1 MFSVRQM
8 RYFDI
13 LANTLH
19 FRKAAEM
26 ARISQPALSAQIAEM
41 ELLLGATLFE
51 RTRRTVV
58 LTEMGRRL
66 LPRIRGILDEIRS
79 LEELAGQR
87 RGTLRGRLRLG
98 IIPTIAPYLLPLLI
112 PDLREAYPELA
123 IELREAVTS
132 KLVED
137 LRLGDL
143 DAIIAAL
150 PIEGEGTVAKPL
162 FRDRFLIATSNND
175 IDVLTSPM
183 TQEDVALER
192 LLLLEEGH
200 CLRDQA
206 LAVCSNV
213 KQRQLVNYGAT
224 SMATLLQMVS
234 HGMGLTLIP
243 EIAVRTEAGRNNVR
257 IVAFADPEPSRE
269 IGLIWRKQ
277 SERREDFEALAIT
290 IVDCSRRL
298 MISAD
303 ELDDL
308 ALR

>member
-13 LANTLH
+13 LATTLH
-19 FRKAAEM
+19 FRKATEL

-41 ELLLGATLFE
+41 EQRLGTPLFE

-58 LTEMGRRL
+58 LTDMGKRL
-66 LPRIRGILDEIRS
+66 LPRVRGILNGVRS
-79 LEELAGQR
+79 LEELASQR
-87 RGTLRGRLRLG
+87 RGILQGRLRLG
-98 IIPTIAPYLLPLLI
+98 IIPTIAPYLLPILI
-112 PDLREAYPELA
+112 PELREAYPELT

-143 DAIIAAL
+143 DALIAAL
-150 PIEGEGTVAKPL
+150 PIDSDGIVAKPL
-162 FRDRFLIATSNND
+162 FRDRFLIATSSND
-175 IDVLTSPM
+175 TDILTSPM
-183 TQEDVALER
+183 TQESVALER

-206 LAVCSNV
+206 LAVCTSV

-224 SMATLLQMVS
+224 SMTTLLQMVS

-243 EIAVRTEAGRNNVR
+243 EIAVRTEASRNNVR
-257 IVAFADPEPSRE
+257 ILAFADPEPSRE
-269 IGLIWRKQ
+269 IGLIWRRQ
-277 SERREDFEALAIT
+277 SERRDDFEALAAT
-290 IVDCSRRL
+290 IVECGRRL
-298 MISAD
+298 LISAD

-308 ALR
+308 AA

>member
-13 LANTLH
+13 LATTLH
-19 FRKAAEM
+19 FRKAAEA

-41 ELLLGATLFE
+41 ETRLGTTLFE
-51 RTRRTVV
+51 RTRRSVV
-58 LTEMGRRL
+58 LTDMGRKL
-66 LPRIRGILDEIRS
+66 LPKIQSILDEIRS
-79 LEELAGQR
+79 LEDLALEK
-87 RGTLRGRLRLG
+87 RGTLLGRLRLG
-98 IIPTIAPYLLPLLI
+98 IIPTIAPYLLPILI
-112 PDLREAYPELA
+112 PHLHDNYPDLS
-123 IELREAVTS
+123 IELREALTS

-143 DAIIAAL
+143 DVLIAAL
-150 PIEGEGTVAKPL
+150 PIDGEGTVSMPL
-162 FRDRFLIATSNND
+162 FRDRFLIATSSND
-175 IDVLTSPM
+175 TDILSSPM
-183 TQEDVALER
+183 TQENVAVER

-206 LAVCSNV
+206 LAVCTSV

-224 SMATLLQMVS
+224 SLATLLQMVS

-257 IVAFADPEPSRE
+257 ISSFAAPEPARE

-277 SERREDFEALAIT
+277 SKRREDFEALAAVIM
-290 IVDCSRRL
+290 DCGRKLTVSEKEL
-298 MISAD
+298 AD
-303 ELDDL
+303 LV
-308 ALR
+308 A

>member
-112 PDLREAYPELA
+112 PALRGAYPDLT

-150 PIEGEGTVAKPL
+150 PIDGEGTVAKPL

-243 EIAVRTEAGRNNVR
+243 EIAVRTEASRNNVR
-257 IVAFADPEPSRE
+257 IVAFADPEPSRD

-277 SERREDFEALAIT
+277 SERREDFEALAVS

-308 ALR
+308 AA

>member
-150 PIEGEGTVAKPL
+150 PIEGEGTIAKPL

-308 ALR
+308 AA

>member
-41 ELLLGATLFE
+41 ELLLGAPLFE
-51 RTRRTVV
+51 RTRRSVV
-58 LTEMGRRL
+58 LTDMGRRL
-66 LPRIRGILDEIRS
+66 LPRIRSILDEIRS

-87 RGTLRGRLRLG
+87 RGILRGRLRLG
-98 IIPTIAPYLLPLLI
+98 IIPTIAPYLLPLLV
-112 PDLREAYPELA
+112 PDLRETYPDLT

-143 DAIIAAL
+143 DAIVAAL
-150 PIEGEGTVAKPL
+150 PVEGEGTVARPL
-162 FRDRFLIATSNND
+162 FRDRFLIATSTND

-183 TQEDVALER
+183 TQEDIALQR

-200 CLRDQA
+200 CLREQA

-224 SMATLLQMVS
+224 SMTTLLQMVS

-243 EIAVRTEAGRNNVR
+243 EIAVRTEASRNNVR

-277 SERREDFEALAIT
+277 SERRNDFEALAT
-290 IVDCSRRL
+290 AIVDCSRRL
-298 MISAD
+298 MMSDSEMNEIA
-303 ELDDL
+303 
-308 ALR
+308 A

>member
-13 LANTLH
+13 LATTLH
-19 FRKAAEM
+19 FRKAAEL

-41 ELLLGATLFE
+41 EQRLGTPLFE

-58 LTEMGRRL
+58 LTDMGKRL
-66 LPRIRGILDEIRS
+66 LPRVRGILNGIRS
-79 LEELAGQR
+79 LEELASQR
-87 RGTLRGRLRLG
+87 RGILQGRLRLG
-98 IIPTIAPYLLPLLI
+98 IIPTIAPYLLPILI
-112 PDLREAYPELA
+112 PELREAYPELT

-143 DAIIAAL
+143 DALIAAL
-150 PIEGEGTVAKPL
+150 PIDSDGIVAKPL
-162 FRDRFLIATSNND
+162 FRDRFLIATSSND
-175 IDVLTSPM
+175 TDILTSPM
-183 TQEDVALER
+183 TQESVALER

-206 LAVCSNV
+206 LAVCTSV

-224 SMATLLQMVS
+224 SMTTLLQMVS

-243 EIAVRTEAGRNNVR
+243 EIAVRTEASRNNVR
-257 IVAFADPEPSRE
+257 ILAFADPEPSRE
-269 IGLIWRKQ
+269 IGLIWRRQ
-277 SERREDFEALAIT
+277 SERRDDFAALAAT
-290 IVDCSRRL
+290 IVECGRRL
-298 MISAD
+298 LISAE

-308 ALR
+308 AA

>member
-13 LANTLH
+13 LATTLH
-19 FRKAAEM
+19 FRKAAEL

-41 ELLLGATLFE
+41 EQRLGTTLFE

-58 LTEMGRRL
+58 LTDMGKRL
-66 LPRIRGILDEIRS
+66 LPRVRGILNGIRS
-79 LEELAGQR
+79 LEELASQR
-87 RGTLRGRLRLG
+87 RGILQGRLRLG
-98 IIPTIAPYLLPLLI
+98 IIPTIAPYLLPILI
-112 PDLREAYPELA
+112 PELRATYPDLT

-143 DAIIAAL
+143 DALIAAL
-150 PIEGEGTVAKPL
+150 PIDSEGVIAKPL
-162 FRDRFLIATSNND
+162 FRDRFLIATSSND
-175 IDVLTSPM
+175 IDILTSPM
-183 TQEDVALER
+183 TQENVALER

-206 LAVCSNV
+206 LAVCTSV

-243 EIAVRTEAGRNNVR
+243 EIAVRTEASRNNVR
-257 IVAFADPEPSRE
+257 IIAFADPEPSRE
-269 IGLIWRKQ
+269 IGLIWRRQ
-277 SERREDFEALAIT
+277 SERRDDFEALATT
-290 IVDCSRRL
+290 IVDCGQRL
-298 MISAD
+298 LISAD

-308 ALR
+308 AA

>member
-112 PDLREAYPELA
+112 PDLRAAYPELA

-150 PIEGEGTVAKPL
+150 PIDGEGTVAKPL

-257 IVAFADPEPSRE
+257 IVAFADPEPSRQ

-277 SERREDFEALAIT
+277 SERREDFEALAAT

-308 ALR
+308 AA

>member
-13 LANTLH
+13 LATTLH
-19 FRKAAEM
+19 FRKAAEL

-41 ELLLGATLFE
+41 EQRLGTPLFE

-58 LTEMGRRL
+58 LTDMGKRL
-66 LPRIRGILDEIRS
+66 LPRVRGILNGVRS
-79 LEELAGQR
+79 LEELASQR
-87 RGTLRGRLRLG
+87 RGILQGRLRLG
-98 IIPTIAPYLLPLLI
+98 IIPTIAPYLLPILI
-112 PDLREAYPELA
+112 PELRAAYPELT

-143 DAIIAAL
+143 DALIAAL
-150 PIEGEGTVAKPL
+150 PIDSDGIVAKPL
-162 FRDRFLIATSNND
+162 FRDRFLIATSSND
-175 IDVLTSPM
+175 TDILTSPM
-183 TQEDVALER
+183 TQESVALER

-206 LAVCSNV
+206 LAVCTSV

-224 SMATLLQMVS
+224 SMTTLLQMVS

-243 EIAVRTEAGRNNVR
+243 EIAVRTEASRNNVR
-257 IVAFADPEPSRE
+257 ILAFADPEPSRE
-269 IGLIWRKQ
+269 IGLIWRRQ
-277 SERREDFEALAIT
+277 SERRDDFEALAAT
-290 IVDCSRRL
+290 IVECGRRL
-298 MISAD
+298 LISAD

-308 ALR
+308 AA

>member
-13 LANTLH
+13 LATTLH
-19 FRKAAEM
+19 FRKAAEL

-41 ELLLGATLFE
+41 EQRLGTALFE

-58 LTEMGRRL
+58 LTDMGKRL
-66 LPRIRGILDEIRS
+66 LPRVRGILNGIRS
-79 LEELAGQR
+79 LEELASQR
-87 RGTLRGRLRLG
+87 RGILQGRLRLG
-98 IIPTIAPYLLPLLI
+98 IIPTIAPYLLPILI
-112 PDLREAYPELA
+112 PELREAYPELT

-143 DAIIAAL
+143 DALIAAL
-150 PIEGEGTVAKPL
+150 PIDGDGVVAKPL
-162 FRDRFLIATSNND
+162 FRDRFLIATSSND
-175 IDVLTSPM
+175 IDILTSPM
-183 TQEDVALER
+183 TQESVALER

-206 LAVCSNV
+206 LAVCTSV
-213 KQRQLVNYGAT
+213 KQRQLVNFGAT

-243 EIAVRTEAGRNNVR
+243 EIAVRTEASRNNVR

-269 IGLIWRKQ
+269 IGLIWRRQ
-277 SERREDFEALAIT
+277 SERRDDFEALAAT
-290 IVDCSRRL
+290 IVDCGKRL
-298 MISAD
+298 LISAD

-308 ALR
+308 AA

>member
-8 RYFDI
+8 RYFDV
-13 LANTLH
+13 LATTLH
-19 FRKAAEM
+19 FRKAAEL
-26 ARISQPALSAQIAEM
+26 ARISQPALSAQISEM
-41 ELLLGATLFE
+41 ELRLGATLFE

-58 LTEMGRRL
+58 LTDMGKRL
-66 LPRIRGILDEIRS
+66 LPRIRSILDEIRS
-79 LEELAGQR
+79 LEELAAQK
-87 RGTLRGRLRLG
+87 RGILRGRLRLG

-112 PDLREAYPELA
+112 PELRDAYPDLT

-143 DAIIAAL
+143 DALIAAL
-150 PIEGEGTVAKPL
+150 PIDGDGTIAKPL
-162 FRDRFLIATSNND
+162 FRDRFLIATSSND
-175 IDVLTSPM
+175 IDILTSPM
-183 TQEDVALER
+183 SQEDVALER

-206 LAVCSNV
+206 LAVCTSV

-257 IVAFADPEPSRE
+257 IIAFADPEPSRE

-277 SERREDFEALAIT
+277 SERRDDFEALAAT
-290 IVDCSRRL
+290 IINCSRRL
-298 MISAD
+298 MITPD
-303 ELDDL
+303 ELGGL
-308 ALR
+308 AA

>member
-8 RYFDI
+8 HYFDI

-41 ELLLGATLFE
+41 ELLLGASLFE

-58 LTEMGRRL
+58 LTDMGRRL

-87 RGTLRGRLRLG
+87 RGILRGRLRLG

-112 PDLREAYPELA
+112 PDLREAYPDLT

-143 DAIIAAL
+143 DTIIAAL
-150 PIEGEGTVAKPL
+150 PIEGEGTIAKPL

-243 EIAVRTEAGRNNVR
+243 EIAVRTEASRNNVR

-277 SERREDFEALAIT
+277 SERRDDFEALAVS

-308 ALR
+308 AA

>member
-26 ARISQPALSAQIAEM
+26 ARISQPALSSQIAEM

-112 PDLREAYPELA
+112 PDLRETYPELA

-224 SMATLLQMVS
+224 SMATLLQMVG

-308 ALR
+308 AA

>member
-13 LANTLH
+13 LATTLH
-19 FRKAAEM
+19 FRKAAEV

-41 ELLLGATLFE
+41 ETRLGVTLFE
-51 RTRRTVV
+51 RTRRSVV
-58 LTEMGRRL
+58 LTDMGRRL
-66 LPRIRGILDEIRS
+66 LPRIQSILDEIRS
-79 LEELAGQR
+79 LEDLALEK

-98 IIPTIAPYLLPLLI
+98 IIPTIAPYLLPILI
-112 PDLREAYPELA
+112 PDLHRQYPDLT

-143 DAIIAAL
+143 DALIAAL
-150 PIEGEGTVAKPL
+150 PIDGEGTASLPL
-162 FRDRFLIATSNND
+162 FRDRFLIATSSND
-175 IDVLTSPM
+175 TDILSSPM
-183 TQEDVALER
+183 TQENVAVER

-206 LAVCSNV
+206 LAVCTTV

-224 SMATLLQMVS
+224 SLATLLQMVS

-243 EIAVRTEAGRNNVR
+243 EIAVRTEASRNNVR
-257 IVAFADPEPSRE
+257 IVSFADPEPARE
-269 IGLIWRKQ
+269 IGLIWRRQ
-277 SERREDFEALAIT
+277 SKRREDFDALAAAI
-290 IVDCSRRL
+290 IDCSRRL
-298 MISAD
+298 MITEK
-303 ELDDL
+303 ELSDL
-308 ALR
+308 AA

>member
-277 SERREDFEALAIT
+277 SERCEDFEALAIT

-308 ALR
+308 AA

>member
-13 LANTLH
+13 LATTLH
-19 FRKAAEM
+19 FRKAAEL

-41 ELLLGATLFE
+41 EQRLGTPLFE

-58 LTEMGRRL
+58 LTDMGKRL
-66 LPRIRGILDEIRS
+66 LPRVRGILNGIRS
-79 LEELAGQR
+79 LEELASQR
-87 RGTLRGRLRLG
+87 RGILQGRLRLG
-98 IIPTIAPYLLPLLI
+98 IIPTIAPYLLPILI
-112 PDLREAYPELA
+112 PELREAYPELT

-143 DAIIAAL
+143 DALIAAL
-150 PIEGEGTVAKPL
+150 PIDSDGIVAKPL
-162 FRDRFLIATSNND
+162 FRDRFLIATSSND
-175 IDVLTSPM
+175 TDILTSPM
-183 TQEDVALER
+183 TQESVALER

-206 LAVCSNV
+206 LAVCTSV

-224 SMATLLQMVS
+224 SMTTLLQMVS

-243 EIAVRTEAGRNNVR
+243 EIAVRTEASRNNVR
-257 IVAFADPEPSRE
+257 ILAFADPEPSRE
-269 IGLIWRKQ
+269 IGLIWRRQ
-277 SERREDFEALAIT
+277 SERRDDFEALAAT
-290 IVDCSRRL
+290 IVECGRRL
-298 MISAD
+298 LISAE

-308 ALR
+308 AA

>member
-13 LANTLH
+13 LATTLH
-19 FRKAAEM
+19 FRKAAEL

-41 ELLLGATLFE
+41 EQRLGTPLFE

-58 LTEMGRRL
+58 LTDMGKRL
-66 LPRIRGILDEIRS
+66 LPRVRGILNGVRS
-79 LEELAGQR
+79 LEELASQR
-87 RGTLRGRLRLG
+87 RGILQGRLRLG
-98 IIPTIAPYLLPLLI
+98 IIPTIAPYLLPILI
-112 PDLREAYPELA
+112 PELREAYPELT

-143 DAIIAAL
+143 DALIAAL
-150 PIEGEGTVAKPL
+150 PIDSDGIVAKPL
-162 FRDRFLIATSNND
+162 FRDRFLIATSSND
-175 IDVLTSPM
+175 TDILTSPM
-183 TQEDVALER
+183 TQESVALER

-206 LAVCSNV
+206 LAVCTSV

-224 SMATLLQMVS
+224 SMTTLLQMVS

-243 EIAVRTEAGRNNVR
+243 EIAVRTEASRNNVR
-257 IVAFADPEPSRE
+257 ILAFADPEPSRE
-269 IGLIWRKQ
+269 IGLIWRRQ
-277 SERREDFEALAIT
+277 SERRDDFEALAAT
-290 IVDCSRRL
+290 IVECGRRL
-298 MISAD
+298 LISAD

-308 ALR
+308 AA

>member
-13 LANTLH
+13 LATTLH
-19 FRKAAEM
+19 FRKAAEV

-41 ELLLGATLFE
+41 EMRLGATLFE
-51 RTRRTVV
+51 RTRRSVV
-58 LTEMGRRL
+58 LTDLGRKL
-66 LPRIRGILDEIRS
+66 LPRIQSILDEIRS
-79 LEELAGQR
+79 LEDLALEK

-98 IIPTIAPYLLPLLI
+98 IIPTIAPYLLPVLI
-112 PDLREAYPELA
+112 PHLHDNYPDLS
-123 IELREAVTS
+123 IELREALTS

-143 DAIIAAL
+143 DVLIAAL
-150 PIEGEGTVAKPL
+150 PIDGEGTITMPL
-162 FRDRFLIATSNND
+162 FRDRFLIATSSND
-175 IDVLTSPM
+175 TDVLSSPM
-183 TQEDVALER
+183 TQENVAVER

-206 LAVCSNV
+206 LAVCTSV

-224 SMATLLQMVS
+224 SLATLLQMVS

-243 EIAVRTEAGRNNVR
+243 EIAVRTEASRNNVR
-257 IVAFADPEPSRE
+257 IASFADPEPARE

-277 SERREDFEALAIT
+277 SKRREDFEALATAI
-290 IVDCSRRL
+290 IECSRKL
-298 MISAD
+298 TVSEKELAD
-303 ELDDL
+303 LV
-308 ALR
+308 A

>member
-13 LANTLH
+13 LATTLH
-19 FRKAAEM
+19 FRKAAEL

-41 ELLLGATLFE
+41 EQRLGTSLFE

-58 LTEMGRRL
+58 LTDMGKRL
-66 LPRIRGILDEIRS
+66 LPRVRGILSGIRS
-79 LEELAGQR
+79 LEELALQR
-87 RGTLRGRLRLG
+87 RGILQGRLRLG
-98 IIPTIAPYLLPLLI
+98 IIPTIAPYLLPILI
-112 PDLREAYPELA
+112 PELRAAYPELT

-143 DAIIAAL
+143 DALIAAL
-150 PIEGEGTVAKPL
+150 PIDSDGIVAKPL
-162 FRDRFLIATSNND
+162 FRDRFLIATSSND
-175 IDVLTSPM
+175 IDILTSPM
-183 TQEDVALER
+183 TQESVALER

-206 LAVCSNV
+206 LAVCTSV

-257 IVAFADPEPSRE
+257 ILAFADPEPSRE
-269 IGLIWRKQ
+269 IGLIWRRQ
-277 SERREDFEALAIT
+277 SERRDDFEALAAT
-290 IVDCSRRL
+290 IVDCGKRL
-298 MISAD
+298 LISAD

-308 ALR
+308 AA

>member
-13 LANTLH
+13 LATTLH
-19 FRKAAEM
+19 FRKAADL

-41 ELLLGATLFE
+41 EMRLGVSLFE
-51 RTRRTVV
+51 RTRRSVV
-58 LTEMGRRL
+58 LTDMGKRL
-66 LPRIRGILDEIRS
+66 LPRIRSILDEIRA
-79 LEELAGQR
+79 LEELAAQK
-87 RGTLRGRLRLG
+87 RGILEGRLRLG
-98 IIPTIAPYLLPLLI
+98 IIPTIAPYLLPLLV
-112 PDLREAYPELA
+112 PALREAYPNLA

-143 DAIIAAL
+143 DVLIAAL
-150 PIEGEGTVAKPL
+150 PIDGEGTVTKRL
-162 FRDRFLIATSNND
+162 FRDRFLVATSSND
-175 IDVLTSPM
+175 IDILTSPM
-183 TQEDVALER
+183 TQENVAVER

-206 LAVCSNV
+206 LAVCTSV

-243 EIAVRTEAGRNNVR
+243 EIAVRTEASRNNVR

-277 SERREDFEALAIT
+277 SERRDDFEALAAT
-290 IVDCSRRL
+290 IVDCSRQL
-298 MISAD
+298 TISAD
-303 ELDDL
+303 ELSKL
-308 ALR
+308 AA

>member
-257 IVAFADPEPSRE
+257 IVAFADPEPSRQ

-277 SERREDFEALAIT
+277 SERREDFEALAAT

-308 ALR
+308 EA

>member
-51 RTRRTVV
+51 RTRRMVV

-132 KLVED
+132 KLIED

-183 TQEDVALER
+183 MQEDVALER
-192 LLLLEEGH
+192 LL
-200 CLRDQA
+200 
-206 LAVCSNV
+206 
-213 KQRQLVNYGAT
+213 
-224 SMATLLQMVS
+224 
-234 HGMGLTLIP
+234 
-243 EIAVRTEAGRNNVR
+243 
-257 IVAFADPEPSRE
+257 
-269 IGLIWRKQ
+269 
-277 SERREDFEALAIT
+277 
-290 IVDCSRRL
+290 
-298 MISAD
+298 SA
-303 ELDDL
+303 
-308 ALR
+308 

>member
-112 PDLREAYPELA
+112 PDLRGAYPELT

-150 PIEGEGTVAKPL
+150 PIDGEGTIAKPL

-224 SMATLLQMVS
+224 SMATLLQMVG

-257 IVAFADPEPSRE
+257 IIAFADPEPSRE

-290 IVDCSRRL
+290 IVGCSRRL

-308 ALR
+308 AA

>member
-13 LANTLH
+13 LATTLH
-19 FRKAAEM
+19 FRKAAEL

-41 ELLLGATLFE
+41 EQRLGTPLFE

-58 LTEMGRRL
+58 LTDMGKRL
-66 LPRIRGILDEIRS
+66 LPRVRGILNGIRS
-79 LEELAGQR
+79 LEELASQR
-87 RGTLRGRLRLG
+87 RGILQGRLRLG
-98 IIPTIAPYLLPLLI
+98 IIPTIAPYLLPILI
-112 PDLREAYPELA
+112 PELREAYPELT

-143 DAIIAAL
+143 DALIAAL
-150 PIEGEGTVAKPL
+150 PIDSDGIVAKPL
-162 FRDRFLIATSNND
+162 FRDRFLIATSSND
-175 IDVLTSPM
+175 TDILTSPM
-183 TQEDVALER
+183 TQESVALER

-206 LAVCSNV
+206 LAVCTSV

-224 SMATLLQMVS
+224 SMTTLLQMVS

-243 EIAVRTEAGRNNVR
+243 EIAVRTEASRNNVR
-257 IVAFADPEPSRE
+257 ILAFADPEPSRE
-269 IGLIWRKQ
+269 IGLIWRRQ
-277 SERREDFEALAIT
+277 SERRDDFDALAAT
-290 IVDCSRRL
+290 IVECGRRL
-298 MISAD
+298 LISAD

-308 ALR
+308 AA

>member
-8 RYFDI
+8 RYFEI
-13 LANTLH
+13 LATTLH

-41 ELLLGATLFE
+41 EMRLGAALFE
-51 RTRRTVV
+51 RTRRSVV
-58 LTEMGRRL
+58 LTDMGKRL
-66 LPRIRGILDEIRS
+66 LPRIRTILDEIRS
-79 LEELAGQR
+79 LEELAAQKRGILKGQ
-87 RGTLRGRLRLG
+87 LRLG
-98 IIPTIAPYLLPLLI
+98 IIPTIAPYLLPLLV
-112 PDLREAYPELA
+112 PALHEAYPELS

-132 KLVED
+132 KLIED

-143 DAIIAAL
+143 DALVAAL
-150 PIEGEGTVAKPL
+150 PIESEGTIARPL
-162 FRDRFLIATSNND
+162 FRDRFLVATSTND

-183 TQEDVALER
+183 TQEDVAVER

-206 LAVCSNV
+206 LAVCTNV
-213 KQRQLVNYGAT
+213 KRRQLVNYGAT

-243 EIAVRTEAGRNNVR
+243 EIAVRTEATRNNVR
-257 IVAFADPEPSRE
+257 IVAFADPEPARD

-277 SERREDFEALAIT
+277 SERRDDFEALAAT
-290 IVDCSRRL
+290 IVDCGRQL
-298 MISAD
+298 AISAD
-303 ELDDL
+303 ELKAL
-308 ALR
+308 AA

>member
-257 IVAFADPEPSRE
+257 IVAFADPEPSRQ

-277 SERREDFEALAIT
+277 SERREDFEALAAT
-290 IVDCSRRL
+290 IVDCGRRL

-308 ALR
+308 AA

>member
-41 ELLLGATLFE
+41 ELLLGAPLFE
-51 RTRRTVV
+51 RTRRSVV
-58 LTEMGRRL
+58 LTDLGRRL
-66 LPRIRGILDEIRS
+66 LPRIRSILDEIRS

-87 RGTLRGRLRLG
+87 RGILRGRLRLG
-98 IIPTIAPYLLPLLI
+98 IIPTIAPYLLPLLV
-112 PDLREAYPELA
+112 PDLRETYPDLT

-143 DAIIAAL
+143 DAIVAAL
-150 PIEGEGTVAKPL
+150 PVEGEGTVARPL
-162 FRDRFLIATSNND
+162 FRDRFLIATSTND

-183 TQEDVALER
+183 TQEDIALQR

-200 CLRDQA
+200 CLREQA

-224 SMATLLQMVS
+224 SMTTLLQMVS

-243 EIAVRTEAGRNNVR
+243 EIAVRTEASRNNVR

-277 SERREDFEALAIT
+277 SERRNDFEALAT
-290 IVDCSRRL
+290 AIVDCSRRL
-298 MISAD
+298 MMSD
-303 ELDDL
+303 SEMNEL
-308 ALR
+308 AA

>member
-13 LANTLH
+13 LATTLH
-19 FRKAAEM
+19 FRKAAEL

-41 ELLLGATLFE
+41 EQRLGTPLFE

-58 LTEMGRRL
+58 LTDMGKRL
-66 LPRIRGILDEIRS
+66 LPRVRGILNGIRS
-79 LEELAGQR
+79 LEELASQR
-87 RGTLRGRLRLG
+87 RGILQGRLRLG
-98 IIPTIAPYLLPLLI
+98 IIPTIAPYLLPILI
-112 PDLREAYPELA
+112 PELREAYPELT

-143 DAIIAAL
+143 DALIAAL
-150 PIEGEGTVAKPL
+150 PIDSDGIVAKPL
-162 FRDRFLIATSNND
+162 FRDRFLIATSSND
-175 IDVLTSPM
+175 TDILTSPM
-183 TQEDVALER
+183 TQESVALER

-206 LAVCSNV
+206 LAVCTSV

-224 SMATLLQMVS
+224 SMTTLLQMVS

-243 EIAVRTEAGRNNVR
+243 EIAVRTEASRNNVR
-257 IVAFADPEPSRE
+257 IFAFADPEPSRE
-269 IGLIWRKQ
+269 IGLIWRRQ
-277 SERREDFEALAIT
+277 SERRDDFEALAAT
-290 IVDCSRRL
+290 IVECGRRL
-298 MISAD
+298 LISAE

-308 ALR
+308 AA